1 MIGRFS
7 PKDSEISDRSSF
19 CVGNLLAKSGKSEAL
34 TKKGFFDILN
44 DVRSFYN
51 DLLDATATVF

>member
-1 MIGRFS
+1 M
-7 PKDSEISDRSSF
+7 
-19 CVGNLLAKSGKSEAL
+19 GNLLAKSGKSEAL